1 MKNMSILCR
10 GGEGSHPSLIAKS
23 AICFRLLLIALISFF
38 AVGSVSAQFDNPRT
52 TQSGYYK
59 VVMIGASSVVQTKVA
74 GCAPEDEPNNS
85 YKEYLAY
92 TTKTG
97 GTTTTSSQSWSSS
110 TVDESIVPV
119 GCATVKKAYLYWGGS
134 RGSSTENYWNNTVYI
149 TGPDGVERTVT
160 RTAYGQTP
168 GSSSGDGKPYWAMA
182 DVSSLLEGQT
192 SGTFAVRGVSAY
204 IDDSKCGGAA
214 GWCLVLLY
222 EDESYPYT
230 QFSLFDGADALG
242 TECNTDNK
250 EVTVNFSPITAGV
263 IYGSVGMAA
272 IDGDVGSKTDEVTIT
287 TAGGGT
293 TKVTNV
299 NDLRA
304 VSDFFASNMSYNGQ
318 FINHYPECINTLGF
332 DAHHVDLP
340 AGAIALGDNSAKLKI
355 KSKDSYVAP
364 FMAYVAVR
372 SEVPHL
378 RITKTPS
385 ATSVVPD
392 QPIKYF
398 VELKNEGG
406 KPTAATGTKY
416 TKVFD
421 ELDYNLNFVTGSVKY
436 SIDGGAQ
443 VTVPAGNVNFN
454 TGTRMLTISNL
465 PSIPAGKSMIL
476 SYSVT
481 LKNAGRGDLW
491 RSECNQTVWNRAY
504 ANYYDQDRNGVFE
517 AYSGERGCGHGE
529 YTKIPVIADFDS
541 YSVSDITHN
550 VTENNGSSS
559 TVAYLQEVLKKEL
572 GENYSVDGLDGVT
585 PFSYYTNEAGTTPV
599 TGTLNINEGASKVY
613 YAIRSV
619 KTLAAKEA
627 ENGACS
633 EKIKITLIRKP
644 CNLTSA
650 TIDVTHAT
658 CVGNTDGT
666 ISMLNVA
673 TAQKNVAADTYSF
686 SLVNG
691 SFTDASLVTGADIIS
706 TYNTA
711 NETSHTFT
719 GLAAGTYSVMFTDGL
734 GCKRVQPGTIE
745 DPAPMQVEIP
755 TPATACVGSRIQ
767 FVANASG
774 GMPGTGYRYVWER
787 SANGSVYTE
796 DPTQTGNTYDVTSN
810 QTNVY
815 VKVTAYSTAAE
826 CLNAVCSTSQTAIAT
841 LSLKPDLAEIADKTS
856 CAGDQITITAVD
868 NASATIASR
877 TWEKSTDDGATWTAM
892 AQTTASITDSPIE
905 TTLYRTT
912 WTSTGGCDDFTTA
925 KVIITEKPSVS
936 DKTYTICSGTPF
948 TFAPETGD
956 NVPDGT
962 VYTWSV
968 TQTTGVTGA
977 SACTNVDALSQ
988 TLSNSTAADGT
999 ATYTVT
1005 PSLPGGCDGDPFTVT
1020 VTVKPIPYL
1029 TDKTY
1034 TICSGTAFTLE
1045 PKTGDIV
1052 PTGTKYSWAVENN
1065 ANVTGWSAQVAPMAT
1080 MSQTLTNTSEVQ
1092 QVVNYT
1098 VTPTYS
1104 ITTPALTCTGDP
1116 FAVAVTVNAV
1126 PTVDYAVPT
1135 GDVCPGST
1143 VTLIATPAHGVEPY
1157 SYAWTGATAHTADH
1171 SMADVT
1177 ASTNCTGTVN
1187 VSLKVTDAA
1196 GCESLPVAKVVTTKD
1211 ETAPVIDGTIAA
1223 QAPVATGAACVF
1235 NYPDV
1240 RELVRAISTDACT
1253 ANADL
1258 TVTQSPEQGTP
1269 IADVTVENT
1278 ITVTVKDACNK
1289 SETYDVTVSSIEPL
1303 TFSPADPA
1311 PVCAP
1316 NTVDL
1321 ATTYTAEAGFTY
1333 TYHSDVAG
1341 TIAIASPVVSAS
1353 NTYYIKKTQTATGC
1367 FIVKPVI
1374 VKIKDKPVVT
1384 VTPAAAECATESI
1397 DLTATVSTTAANP
1410 SWTYFTDAAG
1420 TTPASV
1426 TTITWDATAPDQT
1439 ADQTTTI
1446 YAVATSDGC
1455 VSDPTATT
1463 ATLKHKPA
1471 APGVLSIT
1479 ACPKT
1484 TSEMKTWAS
1493 LVTTTEGGATLTWY
1507 DGATVVTP
1515 ADFDLSVALTK
1526 SYDVT
1531 QTVNGCES
1539 EKATVSVVIS
1549 NTPTDP
1555 DVADLVQCVQ
1565 ASGAPV
1571 EWSSLVTTAGTQTWY
1586 ETSASA
1592 TPFTPSD
1599 IDVTAASTATYYVTV
1614 TDGSGCISNKVP
1626 VTATIKANPTLTD
1639 IVATPVKCKG
1649 DNNGAISVTSN
1660 GTSFAW
1666 TKGGAA
1672 DASLTGASISG
1683 LEPATYTVTATL
1695 DGCTTTSNNIVV
1707 TEPDALTLTQTSL
1720 TPAACYGGEGSVTV
1734 EAQGGNGGYQYTWN
1748 DPESKTGATVSLKKG
1763 DYIVTVEDA
1772 KGCTKTL
1779 DVSMTQP
1786 DQVTAEA
1793 GDAISEGP
1801 ICSDETTTV
1810 TLGATAPAT
1819 GLTGAWTTVSAPA
1832 GVTPV
1837 FADAA
1842 SATSSVS
1849 GLKPGEYTLRWTVTR
1864 APGGEGCEAYD
1875 DVVVTIAEDTEK
1887 PTFALSATTAA
1898 ATAAGNC
1905 VFKVPDLSGLVSN
1918 KSDNYSAAA
1927 DITISQNPAAGTTI
1941 TAATTV
1947 EITVTDKCGNVSDAQ
1962 TVTVS
1967 VPAAVVATVTGTE
1980 KAICNGSET
1989 GSISVDVSGGTSPY
2003 TYAWTKNTVAIAQT
2017 TEDLA
2022 NVGAGDYVLT
2032 VTDADGCKKT
2042 ASATVGQA
2050 SVITGGATPTETS
2063 SPIATDGKVTVTS
2076 TTGGYDGAG
2085 VTYQFALKQGGAVA
2099 AAYQSGTEFTGLA
2112 AGTYEVWAKN
2122 YKDGLTFDCEYKID
2136 EVTIIAPSNIE
2147 STITQV
2153 PVKCYGEGTGSVVV
2167 TVTDGGTEPYRLQLE
2182 KTDGTVVVAYDA
2194 AVAKNTAFTF
2204 ANRLAGSYVVK
2215 VKDASD
2221 YEATLGSITVT
2232 QPAAALSAEIT
2243 NIVNVKCHGASTGS
2257 LKVTVTGGTE
2267 GAGYQYSWTGS
2278 TSTTDVADN
2287 LPASD
2292 DFYVVTVT
2300 DANNCSTTAQAKIT
2314 EPTAIQI
2321 TNLVPTEISCNG
2333 GNDGTITPTV
2343 SGGVAPYAYSWK
2355 DASAAEVSTSEV
2367 ASGLAAG
2374 DYTLTVTDAN
2384 NCPMTSTAVT
2394 VPQAS
2399 VITGTPTGTN
2409 LTTPISVD
2417 GKVTVTSTAGG
2428 YTGAG
2433 YVYEL
2438 RQGATVVAAYQSGT
2452 EFTGLAAGT
2461 YQVWVKNTKDAMTF
2475 NCEYNLGDVILS
2487 APSAIQGNIAQTAV
2501 KCFGDN
2507 TGKITASVTNGGTAP
2522 YRLQLMKSDNT
2533 VVEDYGTAIA
2543 AGVDYVFENL
2553 SAGAYKINVKDA
2565 SDYEATLG
2573 SMTVTQPTA
2582 ALSAEIKAAD
2592 IVNVKCHGGNTG
2604 SLTVTA
2610 TGGTTDYTYS
2620 WTGSTSVAAQA
2631 PDLTAGDYT
2640 VTVTDANNCT
2650 ATANATVTEPEAISI
2665 SSLVPTEISCNG
2677 GNDGTITPTVSGGV
2691 APYAYSWKD
2700 ASAAE
2705 VSTSEVA
2712 SGLAAGDYTLTVT
2725 DANNCPM
2732 TSTAVT
2738 VPQASVITGTPTG
2751 TNLTTPISVDG
2762 KVTVTSTAGG
2772 YTGAG
2777 YVYELRQGATVVAA
2791 YQSGTEFTGLAAGTY
2806 QVWVKNTK
2814 DAMTFNCEYNLGD
2827 VILSAPSAIQGNIA
2841 QTAVKCFGDNT
2852 GKITASVT
2860 NGGTAPY
2867 RLQLMKSDNTVVEDY
2882 GTAIAAGVDYVF
2894 ENLSAGAY
2902 KINVKDAS
2910 DYEATL
2916 GSMTV
2921 TQPTAA
2927 LSAEIKAADIVNV
2940 KCHGGN
2946 TGSLTVTATGGTT
2959 DYTYSWTGST
2969 SVAAQAPDLT
2979 AGDYTV
2985 TVTDANNCTATANA
2999 TVTEPAALTIGD
3011 KTYTICSGEPFTME
3025 TGGTDVV
3032 LANTKYTWTVAAN
3045 DDVTGK
3051 SPEGT
3056 ATETMSQTLTNT
3068 SADVQTV
3075 VYTVSPEA
3083 DGCHGADF
3091 TVTVTVNPKAKI
3103 ADQIYTICT
3112 GEAVP
3117 FATVAADV
3125 VPANTKYSWTI
3136 ATDNANVTG
3145 KSAGTAQDAFAQTLT
3160 NATATAQT
3168 VVYTVTPKSGDCVG
3182 DNFTVTVTVNPK
3194 ATIAAQT
3201 YTICTGDAVPFA
3213 TATNDVVP
3221 AGTKYTWTIAT
3232 DNANVSGQS
3241 AETTTPQDAFAQT
3254 LTNATATAQTLTYTV
3269 TPMSGTCQGDDFTVE
3284 VTVNPKATIG
3294 NKTYTICTGE
3304 AFPFATETG
3313 DVVPTGTTYTWTVS
3327 DNANVNGQSAQSA
3340 QSTVSQTLTNATATA
3355 QDVVYTVTP
3364 KSGDCTGAAF
3374 TVTVTVNPKPA
3385 IANKEYTICTGNPFT
3400 LATVAADVV
3409 PANTKYTWTVAENN
3423 NVTGQSEQTTAADAM
3438 SQTLVNGTDVPQD
3451 VVYTV
3456 TPAGDCTGAPFTVT
3470 VTVNPM
3476 PAISNK
3482 TYTICSGD
3490 QFTYATEAGDVV
3502 PTGIKYTWTVAE
3514 DANIEGE
3521 SAENTATETM
3531 SQTLT
3536 NKTNAPIDVVYTVT
3550 PAGTCPGA
3558 AFTVT
3563 VTVNP
3568 KAKIGNK
3575 TYTICTGNEF
3585 PFATNGTT
3593 GTGGEDLVP
3602 DGTTYSWTVDPNSNV
3617 TGQSAQNNKT
3627 TVTQT
3632 LNNGTATAQ
3641 TVVYNVTPKSG
3652 DCIGDEFKVT
3662 VTVSPKAKVANKT
3675 YTICSGE
3682 TFPFATVAADVVPA
3696 GTTYSWA
3703 KPVNDNV
3710 DGQSTQDNK
3719 TTVAQTLT
3727 NLSNTAQTVVYT
3739 VTPKSGDCTGDDF
3752 TVTVKVNPK
3761 AKIAD
3766 QTYTICTGEAFPF
3779 ATNGTTG
3786 TGGADLVPAGTTYSW
3801 TVDPNSNVTGQ
3812 SAQNNKATVSQTM
3825 NNGTATA
3832 QTVVYTVTP
3841 KSGDCVGDDF
3851 TVTVTVNPKATI
3863 AAQTYTICTGDAVPF
3878 ATATNDV
3885 VPAGTKYTWTIATD
3899 NANVS
3904 GQSAETTTPQD
3915 AFAQTL
3921 TNATATAQTLTYT
3934 VTPMSGTCQG
3944 DDFTVKVTVNPK
3956 PVITVNPAADVC
3968 NNLTVDLA
3976 ATFSSNVSGSTFAY
3990 YTDAAGTSPAS
4001 VTTAKWNASA
4011 PNQAVDQTTTLYAI
4025 ATANGCPS
4033 EIASSS
4039 VTIKHKPVA
4048 PTVENIRECA
4058 AVTPEAREWAS
4069 LVSNVEANAELKWYN
4084 GSAAVTPADF
4094 DMSVAMN
4101 KAYSVT
4107 QTVNGCESDKSMV
4120 EVHIKPLPE
4129 APMVTNNVVCEGV
4142 GSKAWRDLV
4151 TSRVDGGVK
4160 TWFSDI
4166 NGTAQIAEPITIS
4179 FSKPGERTAYVAIEK
4194 DGCLSE
4200 VVEVSSSVHATPS
4213 FAEVIDESDES
4224 TTLRVNG
4231 VAPFTYLLDKNIR
4244 EEFDGEVNL
4253 GILSIGNHPL
4263 TVSDEIGCKRDT
4275 VLRIEPIPLVPDKFF
4290 TPNGDGVND
4299 KWTIKGLERYP
4310 ETKIFLHDRYGKELA
4325 EFKAKDFDGWDGK
4338 YNGEDMP
4345 STDYWYIIELRETGK
4360 RMVGH
4365 FLLRR

>member
-1 MKNMSILCR
+1 
-10 GGEGSHPSLIAKS
+10 
-23 AICFRLLLIALISFF
+23 
-38 AVGSVSAQFDNPRT
+38 
-52 TQSGYYK
+52 
-59 VVMIGASSVVQTKVA
+59 
-74 GCAPEDEPNNS
+74 
-85 YKEYLAY
+85 
-92 TTKTG
+92 
-97 GTTTTSSQSWSSS
+97 
-110 TVDESIVPV
+110 
-119 GCATVKKAYLYWGGS
+119 
-134 RGSSTENYWNNTVYI
+134 
-149 TGPDGVERTVT
+149 
-160 RTAYGQTP
+160 
-168 GSSSGDGKPYWAMA
+168 MA
-182 DVSSLLEGQT
+182 DVTSVLAGQGI
-192 SGTFAVRGVSAY
+192 GTIGVRGVKAD
-204 IDDSKCGGAA
+204 INDSKGGAIA
-214 GWCLVLLY
+214 GWCLVLLFR
-222 EDESYPYT
+222 DDMSNSYPET
-230 QFSLFDGADALG
+230 QFTLFDGAAFFKEGSSVNKAL
-242 TECNTDNK
+242 TFNA
-250 EVTVNFSPITAGV
+250 VTSGI
-263 IYGSVGMAA
+263 ISGSVGMAA
-272 IDGDVGSKTDEVTIT
+272 MDGDVGDKTDQVTF
-287 TAGGGT
+287 TANGGAT
-293 TKVTNV
+293 AQNL
-299 NDLRA
+299 NDLRGTT
-304 VSDFFASNMSYNGQ
+304 DFFSSSMSYNGESMMHSENAA
-318 FINHYPECINTLGF
+318 FGCGNTLGF
-332 DAHHVDLP
+332 DAHHIDLP
-340 AGAIALGDNSAKLKI
+340 KGSVTNSSNSATLKV
-355 KSKDSYVAP
+355 STNDTYMMP
-364 FMAYVAVR
+364 FMAYVAI
-372 SEVPHL
+372 SSDVPSL
-378 RITKTPS
+378 VVSKVAS
-385 ATSVVPD
+385 SSSVAPG
-392 QPIKYF
+392 QNLKYF
-398 VELKNEGG
+398 IALKNEGG
-406 KPTAATGTKY
+406 KQTQNNTAY
-416 TKVFD
+416 VED
-421 ELDYNLNFVTGSVKY
+421 VLDYNVTYVPNSVRITLSSNAAITDQAWANATY
-436 SIDGGAQ
+436 NA
-443 VTVPAGNVNFN
+443 
-454 TGTRMLTISNL
+454 GTRTLRVNNL
-465 PSIPAGKSMIL
+465 PSIPSEATLTITYQVQVAG
-476 SYSVT
+476 
-481 LKNAGRGDLW
+481 ADRGDLW
-491 RSECNQTVWNRAY
+491 RSTCMRDIWNTAE
-504 ANYYDQDRNGVFE
+504 ATYYDQDKPAIAKKASLGKVR
-517 AYSGERGCGHGE
+517 YDPCGIDPI
-529 YTKIPVIADFDS
+529 YNKVTVQADFETEYDMS
-541 YSVSDITHN
+541 AITHN
-550 VTENNGSSS
+550 VTEANNSVGLA
-559 TVAYLQEVLKKEL
+559 AYLKSVLSAEIK
-572 GENYSVDGLDGVT
+572 NDTRSVANSEGLPV
-585 PFSYYTNEAGTTPV
+585 FSYYESDGTT
-599 TGTLNINEGASKVY
+599 
-613 YAIRSV
+613 SV
-619 KTLAAKEA
+619 
-627 ENGACS
+627 S
-633 EKIKITLIRKP
+633 
-644 CNLTSA
+644 
-650 TIDVTHAT
+650 
-658 CVGNTDGT
+658 GN
-666 ISMLNVA
+666 LNVA
-673 TAQKNVAADTYSF
+673 TGQTKTYYAKRTLTTHPYKPACTEDVIEINLVRKECKLTAATFTATDVTCPGLTNGQIALTEIATAQDMAEGAKFDLISGIKNDPLA
-686 SLVNG
+686 
-691 SFTDASLVTGADIIS
+691 VTAADIIS
-706 TYNTA
+706 THKTTT
-711 NETSHTFT
+711 ETGYTF
-719 GLAAGTYSVMFTDGL
+719 GDLAAGDYSIMFTDGL
-734 GCKRVQPGTIE
+734 GCKIIRNGTVKEPDPIVVE
-745 DPAPMQVEIP
+745 LNDPA
-755 TPATACVGSRIQ
+755 ACVGNRLE
-767 FVANASG
+767 FVATTTG
-774 GMPGTGYRYVWER
+774 GMTGTDYYYKWYR
-787 SANGSVYTE
+787 SADGTNYTE
-796 DPTQTGNTYDVTSN
+796 DTTQGDDNTYSVNSTG
-810 QTNVY
+810 TRVY
-815 VKVTAYSTAAE
+815 VKAEAYSTLAE
-826 CLNAVCSTSQTAIAT
+826 CSFSVCKGEGTKMVT
-841 LSLKPDLAEIADKTS
+841 LSKAPKLTMDDKPTCEGASVTLEATDSE
-856 CAGDQITITAVD
+856 
-868 NASATIASR
+868 SATIASYS
-877 TWEKSTDDGATWTAM
+877 WESSTDDGATWTAM
-892 AQTTASITDSPIE
+892 SE
-905 TTLYRTT
+905 TTKSISVSPSVTTMYRTT
-912 WTSTGGCDDFTTA
+912 WTTAGGCFDVATA
-925 KVIITEKPSVS
+925 TVTVSPKPSVAN
-936 DKTYTICSGTPF
+936 KTYTICSGTPF

-1052 PTGTKYSWAVENN
+1052 PTGTKYSWTVENN
-1065 ANVTGWSAQVAPMAT
+1065 ANVTGWSPQVAPMAT

-1565 ASGAPV
+1565 ASGTPV
-1571 EWSSLVTTAGTQTWY
+1571 AWSTLVNTAGTQTWY

-2050 SVITGGATPTETS
+2050 SVITGSATPTETS

-2099 AAYQSGTEFTGLA
+2099 AAYQSVTEFTGLA

-2267 GAGYQYSWTGS
+2267 GTGYQYSWTGS

-2394 VPQAS
+2394 VPEAS

-2438 RQGATVVAAYQSGT
+2438 RQSATVVAAYQSGT

-2610 TGGTTDYTYS
+2610 
-2620 WTGSTSVAAQA
+2620 
-2631 PDLTAGDYT
+2631 
-2640 VTVTDANNCT
+2640 
-2650 ATANATVTEPEAISI
+2650 
-2665 SSLVPTEISCNG
+2665 
-2677 GNDGTITPTVSGGV
+2677 
-2691 APYAYSWKD
+2691 K
-2700 ASAAE
+2700 
-2705 VSTSEVA
+2705 
-2712 SGLAAGDYTLTVT
+2712 
-2725 DANNCPM
+2725 
-2732 TSTAVT
+2732 
-2738 VPQASVITGTPTG
+2738 
-2751 TNLTTPISVDG
+2751 
-2762 KVTVTSTAGG
+2762 
-2772 YTGAG
+2772 
-2777 YVYELRQGATVVAA
+2777 
-2791 YQSGTEFTGLAAGTY
+2791 
-2806 QVWVKNTK
+2806 
-2814 DAMTFNCEYNLGD
+2814 
-2827 VILSAPSAIQGNIA
+2827 
-2841 QTAVKCFGDNT
+2841 
-2852 GKITASVT
+2852 
-2860 NGGTAPY
+2860 
-2867 RLQLMKSDNTVVEDY
+2867 
-2882 GTAIAAGVDYVF
+2882 
-2894 ENLSAGAY
+2894 
-2902 KINVKDAS
+2902 
-2910 DYEATL
+2910 
-2916 GSMTV
+2916 
-2921 TQPTAA
+2921 
-2927 LSAEIKAADIVNV
+2927 
-2940 KCHGGN
+2940 
-2946 TGSLTVTATGGTT
+2946 GGTT

-3011 KTYTICSGEPFTME
+3011 KTYTICSGESFTME

-3032 LANTKYTWTVAAN
+3032 LANTKYTWTVATN
-3045 DDVTGK
+3045 DNVTGK

-3091 TVTVTVNPKAKI
+3091 TVTVTVNPKATI
-3103 ADQIYTICT
+3103 ADQTYTICT

-3125 VPANTKYSWTI
+3125 VPANTKYSWTVT
-3136 ATDNANVTG
+3136 TDNANVGG
-3145 KSAGTAQDAFAQTLT
+3145 KSVGTDQDAFAQTLT

-3182 DNFTVTVTVNPK
+3182 DNFTVTVTVNLK

-3213 TATNDVVP
+3213 TATGDVVP
-3221 AGTKYTWTIAT
+3221 TGTKYTWVIAT
-3232 DNANVSGQS
+3232 DNDKVGGKS
-3241 AETTTPQDAFAQT
+3241 AETTTAQDAFAQT

-3284 VTVNPKATIG
+3284 VTVNPKAAIA

-3313 DVVPTGTTYTWTVS
+3313 DVVPAGTTYTWTVS
-3327 DNANVNGQSAQSA
+3327 DNANVNGQSAQSD
-3340 QSTVSQTLTNATATA
+3340 QSTVSQTLTNGTATA
-3355 QDVVYTVTP
+3355 QIVTYTVTP
-3364 KSGDCTGAAF
+3364 KSGDCVGDNF
-3374 TVTVTVNPKPA
+3374 TVEVTVNPKPA

-3400 LATVAADVV
+3400 LATVATDVV
-3409 PANTKYTWTVAENN
+3409 PANTKYTWTVAANA
-3423 NVTGQSEQTTAADAM
+3423 NVTGQSDQTTAADAM
-3438 SQTLVNGTDVPQD
+3438 SQTLINGTDVPQE

-3490 QFTYATEAGDVV
+3490 QFIYATEAGDVV
-3502 PTGIKYTWTVAE
+3502 PTGIKYTWTVVD

-3521 SAENTATETM
+3521 SAQNTATETM

-3568 KAKIGNK
+3568 KAKINNK
-3575 TYTICTGNEF
+3575 SYTIRTGEAF
-3585 PFATNGTT
+3585 T
-3593 GTGGEDLVP
+3593 LVTENP
-3602 DGTTYSWTVDPNSNV
+3602 DVVPANTEYTWTVAPNANV
-3617 TGQSAQNNKT
+3617 SGQSAQT
-3627 TVTQT
+3627 
-3632 LNNGTATAQ
+3632 TATGAM
-3641 TVVYNVTPKSG
+3641 S
-3652 DCIGDEFKVT
+3652 
-3662 VTVSPKAKVANKT
+3662 
-3675 YTICSGE
+3675 
-3682 TFPFATVAADVVPA
+3682 
-3696 GTTYSWA
+3696 
-3703 KPVNDNV
+3703 
-3710 DGQSTQDNK
+3710 
-3719 TTVAQTLT
+3719 QTLT
-3727 NLSNTAQTVVYT
+3727 NGTATAQTVVYT
-3739 VTPKSGDCTGDDF
+3739 VTPKSGDCVGDNF
-3752 TVTVKVNPK
+3752 TVTVTVKPKPAIANKTYTICSDDQFTYAPVASDVVPAGTTYTWTVGDNTDVDGDLPQTSASTTMSQTLTNNSATAQTVTYTVTPEADGSVGDNFTVTVTVNPK
-3761 AKIAD
+3761 AKIANKS
-3766 QTYTICTGEAFPF
+3766 YTRCTGEPF
-3779 ATNGTTG
+3779 TLDVTG
-3786 TGGADLVPAGTTYSW
+3786 DRVPAGTTYTW
-3801 TVDPNSNVTGQ
+3801 IVAANANVSGQ
-3812 SAQNNKATVSQTM
+3812 SAQESATSTMTQTLTNKTNV
-3825 NNGTATA
+3825 A
-3832 QTVVYTVTP
+3832 QNVVYTVTP

-3851 TVTVTVNPKATI
+3851 TVTVTVNPKAKI
-3863 AAQTYTICTGDAVPF
+3863 ANKTYTICSE
-3878 ATATNDV
+3878 TAFTYAPVASDV
-3885 VPAGTKYTWTIATD
+3885 VPAGTTYSWTKPV
-3899 NANVS
+3899 NANVT
-3904 GQSAETTTPQD
+3904 GQTEVID
-3915 AFAQTL
+3915 ATSMSQTL
-3921 TNATATAQTLTYT
+3921 TNSTNTAQKVVYT
-3934 VTPMSGTCQG
+3934 VTPKSGSCEG
-3944 DDFTVKVTVNPK
+3944 DNFTVTVTVNPK

-4244 EEFDGEVNL
+4244 EQFDGEVNL

-4263 TVSDEIGCKRDT
+4263 TVSDEIGCKNDT

>member
-1 MKNMSILCR
+1 MMLLFCTAVSVGNSVAQTYQKGYAGDPFHYTR
-10 GGEGSHPSLIAKS
+10 ASLTE
-23 AICFRLLLIALISFF
+23 R
-38 AVGSVSAQFDNPRT
+38 V
-52 TQSGYYK
+52 K
-59 VVMIGASSVVQTKVA
+59 VVMIGASSIQPNTGV
-74 GCAPEDEPNNS
+74 GCAGADEPNND
-85 YKEYLAY
+85 YKNKVSY

-97 GTTTTSSQSWSSS
+97 GFTTNSAQSYSSADVTQSYFADYPGSCPR
-110 TVDESIVPV
+110 I
-119 GCATVKKAYLYWGGS
+119 KHAYLYWGGS
-134 RGSSTENYWNNTVYI
+134 AYADNVDANYWNERVYI
-149 TGPDGVERTVT
+149 TRPNGTESGAISAQYYGSTEGFESERT
-160 RTAYGQTP
+160 G
-168 GSSSGDGKPYWAMA
+168 GSAASDDCMSYWAMA
-182 DVSSLLEGQT
+182 DVTSVLAGQGI
-192 SGTFAVRGVSAY
+192 GTIGVRGVKAD
-204 IDDSKCGGAA
+204 INDSKGGAIA

-222 EDESYPYT
+222 EDGTSDSYPET
-230 QFSLFDGADALG
+230 QFTLFDGAAFFKEG
-242 TECNTDNK
+242 SSVNK
-250 EVTVNFSPITAGV
+250 TLTFNAVTSGI
-263 IYGSVGMAA
+263 ISGSVGMAA
-272 IDGDVGSKTDEVTIT
+272 MDGDVGSKTDQVTF
-287 TAGGGT
+287 TANGGAT
-293 TKVTNV
+293 AQNL
-299 NDLRA
+299 NDLRGTT
-304 VSDFFASNMSYNGQ
+304 DFFSSSMSYNGESMLHSENAA
-318 FINHYPECINTLGF
+318 FGCGNTLGF
-332 DAHHVDLP
+332 DAHHIDLP
-340 AGAIALGDNSAKLKI
+340 KNSVTNSSNSATLKV
-355 KSKDSYVAP
+355 STNDTYMMP
-364 FMAYVAVR
+364 FMAYVAI
-372 SEVPHL
+372 SSDVPSL
-378 RITKTPS
+378 VVSKVPS
-385 ATSVVPD
+385 SSSVAPG
-392 QPIKYF
+392 QNLKYF
-398 VELKNEGG
+398 IALKNEGG
-406 KPTAATGTKY
+406 KQTQNNTAY
-416 TKVFD
+416 VED
-421 ELDYNLNFVTGSVKY
+421 VLDYNVTYVPNSVRITLSSNAAITDQAWANATY
-436 SIDGGAQ
+436 NA
-443 VTVPAGNVNFN
+443 
-454 TGTRMLTISNL
+454 GTRTLRVSNL
-465 PSIPAGKSMIL
+465 PSIPSDATLTITYQVQVAGADRGDIWRSSCMREIWNMAEATYFDQDKPGIAKKAKSGT
-476 SYSVT
+476 VT
-481 LKNAGRGDLW
+481 LCSNET
-491 RSECNQTVWNRAY
+491 SYNI
-504 ANYYDQDRNGVFE
+504 
-517 AYSGERGCGHGE
+517 
-529 YTKIPVIADFDS
+529 IPVQADFETDYDMS
-541 YSVSDITHN
+541 AITHN
-550 VTENNGSSS
+550 VTEANNSVGL
-559 TVAYLQEVLKKEL
+559 VAYLKSVLSAEIK
-572 GENYSVDGLDGVT
+572 NDTRSVANSEGLPV
-585 PFSYYTNEAGTTPV
+585 FSYYESNGTTPV
-599 TGTLNINEGASKVY
+599 SGNLNIATGQTKTY
-613 YAIRSV
+613 YAKR
-619 KTLAAKEA
+619 TLTTHPYKPACTEDVIEINLVRKECKLTAA
-627 ENGACS
+627 
-633 EKIKITLIRKP
+633 TF
-644 CNLTSA
+644 TA
-650 TIDVTHAT
+650 TDVTCPGLTNGQIALT
-658 CVGNTDGT
+658 E
-666 ISMLNVA
+666 IA
-673 TAQKNVAADTYSF
+673 TAQDMAEGAKFDLISGLKNDPLA
-686 SLVNG
+686 
-691 SFTDASLVTGADIIS
+691 VTAADIIS
-706 TYNTA
+706 THKTTT
-711 NETSHTFT
+711 ETGYTF
-719 GLAAGTYSVMFTDGL
+719 GDLAAGDYSIMFTDGL
-734 GCKRVQPGTIE
+734 GCKIIRNGTVKEPDPIE
-745 DPAPMQVEIP
+745 VTLNDPA
-755 TPATACVGSRIQ
+755 ACVGNRLE
-767 FVANASG
+767 FVATTTG
-774 GMPGTGYRYVWER
+774 GMTGTDYYYKWYR
-787 SANGSVYTE
+787 SADGTNYTE
-796 DPTQTGNTYDVTSN
+796 DTTQGDDNTYSVNSTG
-810 QTNVY
+810 TRVY
-815 VKVTAYSTAAE
+815 VKAEAYSTLAE
-826 CLNAVCSTSQTAIAT
+826 CSFSVCKGEGTKMVT
-841 LSLKPDLAEIADKTS
+841 LSKAPKLTMDDKPTCEGSSVTLEATDSE
-856 CAGDQITITAVD
+856 
-868 NASATIASR
+868 SATIASYS
-877 TWEKSTDDGATWTAM
+877 WEKSTDDGATWTAM
-892 AQTTASITDSPIE
+892 SE
-905 TTLYRTT
+905 TTKSISVSPSVTTMYRTT
-912 WTSTGGCDDFTTA
+912 WTTAGGCFDVATA
-925 KVIITEKPSVS
+925 TVTVSPKPSVA

-948 TFAPETGD
+948 TFAPEAGD

-1052 PTGTKYSWAVENN
+1052 PTGTKYSWTVENN
-1065 ANVTGWSAQVAPMAT
+1065 ANVTGWSAHGTPMAT
-1080 MSQTLTNTSEVQ
+1080 MSQILTNASEVQ

-1143 VTLIATPAHGVEPY
+1143 VTLIATAAHGVEPY
-1157 SYAWTGATAHTADH
+1157 TYTWTGATAHTGDR
-1171 SMADVT
+1171 SQADVT

-1211 ETAPVIDGTIAA
+1211 ETAPVISGTIAA
-1223 QAPVATGAACVF
+1223 QAPVATGTACVF

-1289 SETYDVTVSSIEPL
+1289 SETYDVTVSSIAPL
-1303 TFSPADPA
+1303 TFSPTDPA
-1311 PVCAP
+1311 AVCAP

-1321 ATTYTAEAGFTY
+1321 ATAYTAETGFTY
-1333 TYHSDVAG
+1333 TYHSDAAG
-1341 TIAIASPVVSAS
+1341 TVAIASPVVSAS

-1367 FIVKPVI
+1367 FIVKPVT
-1374 VKIKDKPVVT
+1374 VTIKEKPTVT
-1384 VTPAAAECATESI
+1384 VTPAAAVCATEPV

-1426 TTITWDATAPDQT
+1426 TTITWDATAPNQT

-1446 YAVATSDGC
+1446 YAVATSNGC

-1471 APGVLSIT
+1471 APGVEGIN
-1479 ACPKT
+1479 ACPAT
-1484 TSEMKTWAS
+1484 TSTVRTWAS

-1515 ADFDLSVALTK
+1515 ADFDLSVAQSKTY
-1526 SYDVT
+1526 SVT

-1565 ASGAPV
+1565 ASGTPV
-1571 EWSSLVTTAGTQTWY
+1571 AWSTLVNTAGTQTWY

-1599 IDVTAASTATYYVTV
+1599 IDVTAASTVTYYVTV

-1626 VTATIKANPTLTD
+1626 VTATIKANPTLTN

-1649 DNNGAISVTSN
+1649 NNNGAISVTSN

-1734 EAQGGNGGYQYTWN
+1734 EAQGGNGTYQYTWN

-1793 GDAISEGP
+1793 GDAISAGP

-1810 TLGATAPAT
+1810 TLGATAPAA

-1875 DVVVTIAEDTEK
+1875 DVVVTITEDTEK

-1927 DITISQNPAAGTTI
+1927 DITISQNQVAGTTI

-1962 TVTVS
+1962 TVTVN

-1980 KAICNGSET
+1980 TALCYGSET

-2003 TYAWTKNTVAIAQT
+2003 TYAWTKDGAGIAAA
-2017 TEDLA
+2017 TEDLTG
-2022 NVGAGDYVLT
+2022 VGAGDYVLT
-2032 VTDADGCKKT
+2032 VTDADGCTTT
-2042 ASATVGQA
+2042 APATVDQA
-2050 SVITGGATPTETS
+2050 TQITGSATPTETS

-2076 TTGGYDGAG
+2076 TAGGYTGAG
-2085 VTYQFALKQGGAVA
+2085 VTYQFALKQGGAIV

-2122 YKDGLTFDCEYKID
+2122 YKDALTTFDCEYKID

-2167 TVTDGGTEPYRLQLE
+2167 TVTDGGTAPYRLQLE
-2182 KTDGTVVVAYDA
+2182 KTDGTVVVAYDVA
-2194 AVAKNTAFTF
+2194 TAVAKNVAKTF
-2204 ANRLAGSYVVK
+2204 ANLPAGPYVVK
-2215 VKDASD
+2215 VMDTSD
-2221 YEATLGSITVT
+2221 YEATLGSITVA
-2232 QPAAALSAEIT
+2232 QPTEALSAEIKAT
-2243 NIVNVKCHGASTGS
+2243 DIVNVKCHGGNTGS
-2257 LKVTVTGGTE
+2257 LTVTAKGGTTD
-2267 GAGYQYSWTGS
+2267 YTYSWTGS
-2278 TSTTDVADN
+2278 TSVAAQAPD
-2287 LPASD
+2287 LTAGD
-2292 DFYVVTVT
+2292 YTVTVT
-2300 DANNCSTTAQAKIT
+2300 DANNCSTTANATVT
-2314 EPTAIQI
+2314 EPEAISI
-2321 TNLVPTEISCNG
+2321 SSLVPTEISCNG

-2384 NCPMTSTAVT
+2384 NCPMTSSAVT
-2394 VPQAS
+2394 VPEAS

-2582 ALSAEIKAAD
+2582 ALSAEIKATD

-2604 SLTVTA
+2604 SLTVT
-2610 TGGTTDYTYS
+2610 
-2620 WTGSTSVAAQA
+2620 V
-2631 PDLTAGDYT
+2631 
-2640 VTVTDANNCT
+2640 
-2650 ATANATVTEPEAISI
+2650 
-2665 SSLVPTEISCNG
+2665 
-2677 GNDGTITPTVSGGV
+2677 
-2691 APYAYSWKD
+2691 
-2700 ASAAE
+2700 
-2705 VSTSEVA
+2705 
-2712 SGLAAGDYTLTVT
+2712 
-2725 DANNCPM
+2725 
-2732 TSTAVT
+2732 
-2738 VPQASVITGTPTG
+2738 
-2751 TNLTTPISVDG
+2751 
-2762 KVTVTSTAGG
+2762 
-2772 YTGAG
+2772 
-2777 YVYELRQGATVVAA
+2777 
-2791 YQSGTEFTGLAAGTY
+2791 
-2806 QVWVKNTK
+2806 
-2814 DAMTFNCEYNLGD
+2814 
-2827 VILSAPSAIQGNIA
+2827 
-2841 QTAVKCFGDNT
+2841 
-2852 GKITASVT
+2852 
-2860 NGGTAPY
+2860 
-2867 RLQLMKSDNTVVEDY
+2867 
-2882 GTAIAAGVDYVF
+2882 
-2894 ENLSAGAY
+2894 
-2902 KINVKDAS
+2902 
-2910 DYEATL
+2910 
-2916 GSMTV
+2916 
-2921 TQPTAA
+2921 
-2927 LSAEIKAADIVNV
+2927 
-2940 KCHGGN
+2940 
-2946 TGSLTVTATGGTT
+2946 TGGTT

-2999 TVTEPAALTIGD
+2999 TVTEPAALTIGN
-3011 KTYTICSGEPFTME
+3011 KAYTICSGEPFTME

-3045 DDVTGK
+3045 DNVTGK

-3091 TVTVTVNPKAKI
+3091 TVTVTVNPKPAI
-3103 ADQIYTICT
+3103 ADKPYTICT

-3117 FATVAADV
+3117 FATVAADI

-3136 ATDNANVTG
+3136 ATDNANVSGQST
-3145 KSAGTAQDAFAQTLT
+3145 GTAQDAFAQTLT

-3213 TATNDVVP
+3213 TKTGDVVP
-3221 AGTKYTWTIAT
+3221 TGTKYTWVIAT
-3232 DNANVSGQS
+3232 DNDKVGGKS
-3241 AETTTPQDAFAQT
+3241 AETTAQDAFAQT

-3304 AFPFATETG
+3304 PFTLDVAG
-3313 DVVPTGTTYTWTVS
+3313 DVVPANTEYTWTVAANDKVTGKS
-3327 DNANVNGQSAQSA
+3327 DQTAGVASM
-3340 QSTVSQTLTNATATA
+3340 SQTLTNATATA
-3355 QDVVYTVTP
+3355 QTVVYTVTP
-3364 KSGDCTGAAF
+3364 KSGDCVGDDF
-3374 TVTVTVNPKPA
+3374 TVEVTVNPKPA
-3385 IANKEYTICTGNPFT
+3385 IANKDYTICTGNPFT

-3409 PANTKYTWTVAENN
+3409 PTNTKYTWTVAANA
-3423 NVTGQSEQTTAADAM
+3423 NVTGWSEQTTAADAM
-3438 SQTLVNGTDVPQD
+3438 SQTLVNGTDVPQE

-3476 PAISNK
+3476 PAIGNK

-3502 PTGIKYTWTVAE
+3502 PTGIKYTWTVVD

-3521 SAENTATETM
+3521 SAQNTATETM

-3568 KAKIGNK
+3568 KAKINNK
-3575 TYTICTGNEF
+3575 SYTIRTGEAF
-3585 PFATNGTT
+3585 T
-3593 GTGGEDLVP
+3593 LVTENP
-3602 DGTTYSWTVDPNSNV
+3602 DVVPANTEYTWTVAPNANV
-3617 TGQSAQNNKT
+3617 SGQSAQ
-3627 TVTQT
+3627 
-3632 LNNGTATAQ
+3632 GT
-3641 TVVYNVTPKSG
+3641 G
-3652 DCIGDEFKVT
+3652 
-3662 VTVSPKAKVANKT
+3662 VA
-3675 YTICSGE
+3675 SM
-3682 TFPFATVAADVVPA
+3682 
-3696 GTTYSWA
+3696 S
-3703 KPVNDNV
+3703 
-3710 DGQSTQDNK
+3710 
-3719 TTVAQTLT
+3719 QTLT
-3727 NLSNTAQTVVYT
+3727 NATATAQTVVYT
-3739 VTPKSGDCTGDDF
+3739 VTPKSGDCVGDNF
-3752 TVTVKVNPK
+3752 TVTVTVKPKPAIANKTYTICSDDKFTYAPVASDVVPAGTTYTWTVGDNTDVDGDLPQTSASTTMSQTLINNSATAQTVTYTVTPVADGSVGDNFTVTVTVNPK
-3761 AKIAD
+3761 AKIANKA
-3766 QTYTICTGEAFPF
+3766 YTRCTGESF
-3779 ATNGTTG
+3779 TLDVTG
-3786 TGGADLVPAGTTYSW
+3786 DRVPTGTTYIW
-3801 TVDPNSNVTGQ
+3801 TVAANANVSGQ
-3812 SAQNNKATVSQTM
+3812 SAQATGVASMTQTLT
-3825 NNGTATA
+3825 NATATA
-3832 QTVVYTVTP
+3832 QNVVYTVTP

-3851 TVTVTVNPKATI
+3851 TVTVTVNPKAKI
-3863 AAQTYTICTGDAVPF
+3863 ANKTYTICSE
-3878 ATATNDV
+3878 TAFTYAPVASDV
-3885 VPAGTKYTWTIATD
+3885 VPAGTTYSWTKPV
-3899 NANVS
+3899 NANVE
-3904 GQSAETTTPQD
+3904 GQTEVID
-3915 AFAQTL
+3915 ATSMSQTL
-3921 TNATATAQTLTYT
+3921 TNSTNTAQKVVYT
-3934 VTPMSGTCQG
+3934 VTPKSGSCEG
-3944 DDFTVKVTVNPK
+3944 DNFTVTVTVNPK

-4084 GSAAVTPADF
+4084 GSAVVTPADF

-4200 VVEVSSSVHATPS
+4200 IVEVSSSVHETPS

-4244 EEFDGEVNL
+4244 EQFDGEVNL

>member
-1 MKNMSILCR
+1 MLLFCTAVSVGNSVAQTYQR
-10 GGEGSHPSLIAKS
+10 GSAGNPFQYTRASLTE
-23 AICFRLLLIALISFF
+23 R
-38 AVGSVSAQFDNPRT
+38 V
-52 TQSGYYK
+52 K
-59 VVMIGASSVVQTKVA
+59 VVMIGASSIQPNTGV
-74 GCAPEDEPNNS
+74 GCAGVDEANNA
-85 YKEYLAY
+85 YKGKVSY

-97 GTTTTSSQSWSSS
+97 GFTTNSAQGYSSADVTQSYFADYPFSCP
-110 TVDESIVPV
+110 SI
-119 GCATVKKAYLYWGGS
+119 AHAYLYWGGS
-134 RGSSTENYWNNTVYI
+134 AYADNVNANYWNESVYI
-149 TGPDGVERTVT
+149 TRPDGSESG
-160 RTAYGQTP
+160 AISAQYYGSTEGFHSKLSG
-168 GSSSGDGKPYWAMA
+168 GSPSSDDCMSYWAMA
-182 DVSSLLEGQT
+182 DVTSVLAGQGI
-192 SGTFAVRGVSAY
+192 GTIGVRGVKAD
-204 IDDSKCGGAA
+204 INDSKGGAIA
-214 GWCLVLLY
+214 GWCLVLLFR
-222 EDESYPYT
+222 DDMSNSYPET
-230 QFSLFDGADALG
+230 QFTLFDGAAFFKEGSSVNKAL
-242 TECNTDNK
+242 TFNA
-250 EVTVNFSPITAGV
+250 VTSGI
-263 IYGSVGMAA
+263 ISGSVGMAA
-272 IDGDVGSKTDEVTIT
+272 MDGDVGDKTDQVTF
-287 TAGGGT
+287 TANGGAT
-293 TKVTNV
+293 AQNL
-299 NDLRA
+299 NDLRGTT
-304 VSDFFASNMSYNGQ
+304 DFFSSSMSYNGESMMHSENAA
-318 FINHYPECINTLGF
+318 FGCGNTLGF
-332 DAHHVDLP
+332 DAHHIDLP
-340 AGAIALGDNSAKLKI
+340 KGSVTNSSNSATLKV
-355 KSKDSYVAP
+355 STNDTYMMP
-364 FMAYVAVR
+364 FMAYVAI
-372 SEVPHL
+372 SSDVPSL
-378 RITKTPS
+378 VVSKVAS
-385 ATSVVPD
+385 SSSVAPG
-392 QPIKYF
+392 QNLKYF
-398 VELKNEGG
+398 IALKNEGG
-406 KPTAATGTKY
+406 KQTQNNTAY
-416 TKVFD
+416 VED
-421 ELDYNLNFVTGSVKY
+421 VLDYNVTYVPNSVRITLSSNAAITDQAWANATY
-436 SIDGGAQ
+436 NA
-443 VTVPAGNVNFN
+443 
-454 TGTRMLTISNL
+454 GTRTLRVSNL
-465 PSIPAGKSMIL
+465 PSIPSEATLTITYQVQVAG
-476 SYSVT
+476 
-481 LKNAGRGDLW
+481 ADRGDLW
-491 RSECNQTVWNRAY
+491 RSSCMRDIWNTAE
-504 ANYYDQDRNGVFE
+504 ATYYDQDKPAIAKKASLGKVR
-517 AYSGERGCGHGE
+517 YDPCGIDPI
-529 YTKIPVIADFDS
+529 YNKVTVQADFETEYDMS
-541 YSVSDITHN
+541 AITHN
-550 VTENNGSSS
+550 VTEVNNSVGLA
-559 TVAYLQEVLKKEL
+559 AYLKSVLSAEIK
-572 GENYSVDGLDGVT
+572 NDTRSVANSEGLPV
-585 PFSYYTNEAGTTPV
+585 FSYYESDGTTSV
-599 TGTLNINEGASKVY
+599 SGNLNIATGQTKTYYAKRQLTTHSYKPACTEDVIEINLVRKECKLTAATFTATDVTCPGLTNGQIALTEITTAQDMAEGAKFDLISGLKNDP
-613 YAIRSV
+613 
-619 KTLAAKEA
+619 LA
-627 ENGACS
+627 
-633 EKIKITLIRKP
+633 
-644 CNLTSA
+644 
-650 TIDVTHAT
+650 VTA
-658 CVGNTDGT
+658 
-666 ISMLNVA
+666 
-673 TAQKNVAADTYSF
+673 
-686 SLVNG
+686 
-691 SFTDASLVTGADIIS
+691 ADIIS
-706 TYNTA
+706 THKTTT
-711 NETSHTFT
+711 ETGYTF
-719 GLAAGTYSVMFTDGL
+719 GDLAAGDYSIMFTDGL
-734 GCKRVQPGTIE
+734 GCKIIRNGTVKEPDPIVVE
-745 DPAPMQVEIP
+745 LNDPA
-755 TPATACVGSRIQ
+755 ACVGNRLE
-767 FVANASG
+767 FVATTTG
-774 GMPGTGYRYVWER
+774 GMTGTDYYYKWYR
-787 SANGSVYTE
+787 SADGTNYTE
-796 DPTQTGNTYDVTSN
+796 DTTQGDDNTYSVNSTG
-810 QTNVY
+810 TRVY
-815 VKVTAYSTAAE
+815 VKAEAYSTLAE
-826 CLNAVCSTSQTAIAT
+826 CSFSVCKGEGTKMVT
-841 LSLKPDLAEIADKTS
+841 LSKAPKLTMDDKPTCEGASVTLEATDSE
-856 CAGDQITITAVD
+856 
-868 NASATIASR
+868 SATIASYS
-877 TWEKSTDDGATWTAM
+877 WESSTDDGATWTAM
-892 AQTTASITDSPIE
+892 SE
-905 TTLYRTT
+905 TTKSISVSPSVTTMYRTT
-912 WTSTGGCDDFTTA
+912 WTTAGGCFDVATA
-925 KVIITEKPSVS
+925 TVTVSPKPSVA
-936 DKTYTICSGTPF
+936 DKAYTICSGTPF

-1029 TDKTY
+1029 TDKPY
-1034 TICSGTAFTLE
+1034 TICSGTPFTLE

-1052 PTGTKYSWAVENN
+1052 PTGTKYSWTVENN
-1065 ANVTGWSAQVAPMAT
+1065 TNVTGESPQVAPMAT
-1080 MSQTLTNTSEVQ
+1080 MSQILTNTSEVQ

-1098 VTPTYS
+1098 VTPAYS

-1143 VTLIATPAHGVEPY
+1143 VTLVATAAHGVEPY
-1157 SYAWTGATAHTADH
+1157 TYTWTGATAHTADH

-1177 ASTNCTGTVN
+1177 ASTTCDGTVN

-1211 ETAPVIDGTIAA
+1211 ETAPVISGTIAA

-1269 IADVTVENT
+1269 IADVTVNNT

-1289 SETYDVTVSSIEPL
+1289 SETYDVTVSSIEAL
-1303 TFSPADPA
+1303 TFSPTDPT

-1321 ATTYTAEAGFTY
+1321 ATTYTPETGFTY
-1333 TYHSDVAG
+1333 AYYSDDAG
-1341 TIAIASPVVSAS
+1341 TVAIASPVVSAS

-1367 FIVKPVI
+1367 SVIAPVT
-1374 VKIKDKPVVT
+1374 VTIKDKPVVT

-1565 ASGAPV
+1565 ASGTPV
-1571 EWSSLVTTAGTQTWY
+1571 AWSTLVNTAGTQTWY

-2333 GNDGTITPTV
+2333 GSDGTITPTV

-2355 DASAAEVSTSEV
+2355 DAFAAEVSTSEV

-2394 VPQAS
+2394 VPEAS

-2438 RQGATVVAAYQSGT
+2438 RQSATVVAAYQSGT

-2573 SMTVTQPTA
+2573 SVTVAQPAA
-2582 ALSAEIKAAD
+2582 ALSAEIKATD

-2620 WTGSTSVAAQA
+2620 WTGSASVAAQA

-2640 VTVTDANNCT
+2640 VTVTDANNCSTT
-2650 ATANATVTEPEAISI
+2650 AQAKITEPTAIQI
-2665 SSLVPTEISCNG
+2665 TNLVPTEISCNG
-2677 GNDGTITPTVSGGV
+2677 GSDGTITPTVSGGV

-2700 ASAAE
+2700 AFAAE

-2738 VPQASVITGTPTG
+2738 VPEASVITGTPTG

-2777 YVYELRQGATVVAA
+2777 YVYELRQSATVVAA

-2916 GSMTV
+2916 GSITV
-2921 TQPTAA
+2921 AQPAAA

-2946 TGSLTVTATGGTT
+2946 TGSLTVTAKGGTT

-3011 KTYTICSGEPFTME
+3011 KTYTICSGESFTME
-3025 TGGTDVV
+3025 TVTSDVV
-3032 LANTKYTWTVAAN
+3032 LANTKYTWTVATN
-3045 DDVTGK
+3045 DNVTGK

-3075 VYTVSPEA
+3075 TYTVSPEA

-3103 ADQIYTICT
+3103 ADQTYTICT

-3125 VPANTKYSWTI
+3125 VPANTKYTWAI
-3136 ATDNANVTG
+3136 ATDNANVSG
-3145 KSAGTAQDAFAQTLT
+3145 QSAGTAQDAFAQTLT

-3194 ATIAAQT
+3194 AKIADQT
-3201 YTICTGDAVPFA
+3201 YTICTGEAVPFA
-3213 TATNDVVP
+3213 TVAADVVP
-3221 AGTKYTWTIAT
+3221 ANTKYTWAIAT
-3232 DNANVSGQS
+3232 DNTNVSGQS

-3269 TPMSGTCQGDDFTVE
+3269 TPMSGTCQGDNFTVT
-3284 VTVNPKATIG
+3284 VTVNPKAAIA

-3313 DVVPTGTTYTWTVS
+3313 DVVPAGTTYTWTVS
-3327 DNANVNGQSAQSA
+3327 DNANVTGQSAQGTGVASM
-3340 QSTVSQTLTNATATA
+3340 SQTLTNATATA
-3355 QDVVYTVTP
+3355 QTVTYTVTP
-3364 KSGDCTGAAF
+3364 KSGDCVGDNF
-3374 TVTVTVNPKPA
+3374 TVEVTVNPKPA

-3409 PANTKYTWTVAENN
+3409 PANTKYTWTVAANA

-3438 SQTLVNGTDVPQD
+3438 SQTLVNGTDVPQE

-3476 PAISNK
+3476 PAIANK
-3482 TYTICSGD
+3482 EYTICSGD

-3502 PTGIKYTWTVAE
+3502 PTGIKYTWTVVD

-3521 SAENTATETM
+3521 SAQNTATETM

-3568 KAKIGNK
+3568 KAKINNK
-3575 TYTICTGNEF
+3575 SYTIRTGEAF
-3585 PFATNGTT
+3585 TLATENP
-3593 GTGGEDLVP
+3593 DVVP
-3602 DGTTYSWTVDPNSNV
+3602 ANTEYTWTVAPNANV
-3617 TGQSAQNNKT
+3617 SGQSAQT
-3627 TVTQT
+3627 
-3632 LNNGTATAQ
+3632 TATGAM
-3641 TVVYNVTPKSG
+3641 S
-3652 DCIGDEFKVT
+3652 
-3662 VTVSPKAKVANKT
+3662 
-3675 YTICSGE
+3675 
-3682 TFPFATVAADVVPA
+3682 
-3696 GTTYSWA
+3696 
-3703 KPVNDNV
+3703 
-3710 DGQSTQDNK
+3710 
-3719 TTVAQTLT
+3719 QTLT
-3727 NLSNTAQTVVYT
+3727 NATATAQTVVYT
-3739 VTPKSGDCTGDDF
+3739 VTPKSGDCVGDNFTVTVTVNPKPAIANKTYTICSNDQFAYAPVASDVVPAGTTYTWTVVDNTNVDGDAPQGSASTTMSQTLTNNSATAQTVTYTVTPVADGSVGDNF

-3761 AKIAD
+3761 AAIANK
-3766 QTYTICTGEAFPF
+3766 TYTRCTGEPF
-3779 ATNGTTG
+3779 TLDVTG
-3786 TGGADLVPAGTTYSW
+3786 DRVPAGTTYTW
-3801 TVDPNSNVTGQ
+3801 AVAPNANVSGQ
-3812 SAQNNKATVSQTM
+3812 STQASATSTMTQTLTNKTNVAQN
-3825 NNGTATA
+3825 
-3832 QTVVYTVTP
+3832 VVYTVTP

-3851 TVTVTVNPKATI
+3851 TVTVTVNPKAKI
-3863 AAQTYTICTGDAVPF
+3863 ANKTYTICSGDRFTYTPVAS
-3878 ATATNDV
+3878 DV
-3885 VPAGTKYTWTIATD
+3885 VPAGTTYSWTKPV
-3899 NANVS
+3899 NANVE
-3904 GQSAETTTPQD
+3904 GQFVEID
-3915 AFAQTL
+3915 ATSMSQTL
-3921 TNATATAQTLTYT
+3921 TNSTNTAQKVVYT
-3934 VTPMSGTCQG
+3934 VTPKSGSCVG
-3944 DDFTVKVTVNPK
+3944 DDFTVTVTVNPK

-4244 EEFDGEVNL
+4244 EQFDGEVNL

-4263 TVSDEIGCKRDT
+4263 TVSDEIGCKNDT

>member
-1 MKNMSILCR
+1 
-10 GGEGSHPSLIAKS
+10 
-23 AICFRLLLIALISFF
+23 
-38 AVGSVSAQFDNPRT
+38 
-52 TQSGYYK
+52 
-59 VVMIGASSVVQTKVA
+59 
-74 GCAPEDEPNNS
+74 
-85 YKEYLAY
+85 
-92 TTKTG
+92 
-97 GTTTTSSQSWSSS
+97 
-110 TVDESIVPV
+110 
-119 GCATVKKAYLYWGGS
+119 
-134 RGSSTENYWNNTVYI
+134 
-149 TGPDGVERTVT
+149 
-160 RTAYGQTP
+160 
-168 GSSSGDGKPYWAMA
+168 MA
-182 DVSSLLEGQT
+182 DVTSVLAGQGI
-192 SGTFAVRGVSAY
+192 GTIGVRGVKAD
-204 IDDSKCGGAA
+204 INDSKGGAIA
-214 GWCLVLLY
+214 GWCLVLLFR
-222 EDESYPYT
+222 DDMSNSYPET
-230 QFSLFDGADALG
+230 QFTLFDGAAFFKEGSSVNKAL
-242 TECNTDNK
+242 TFNA
-250 EVTVNFSPITAGV
+250 VTSGI
-263 IYGSVGMAA
+263 ISGSVGMAA
-272 IDGDVGSKTDEVTIT
+272 MDGDVGDKTDQVTF
-287 TAGGGT
+287 TANGGAT
-293 TKVTNV
+293 AQNL
-299 NDLRA
+299 NDLRGTT
-304 VSDFFASNMSYNGQ
+304 DFFSSSMSYNGESMMHSENAA
-318 FINHYPECINTLGF
+318 FGCGNTLGF
-332 DAHHVDLP
+332 DAHHIDLP
-340 AGAIALGDNSAKLKI
+340 KGSVTNSSNSATLKV
-355 KSKDSYVAP
+355 STNDTYMMP
-364 FMAYVAVR
+364 FMAYVAI
-372 SEVPHL
+372 SSDVPSL
-378 RITKTPS
+378 VVSKVAS
-385 ATSVVPD
+385 SSSVAPG
-392 QPIKYF
+392 QNLKYF
-398 VELKNEGG
+398 IALKNEGG
-406 KPTAATGTKY
+406 KQTQNNTAY
-416 TKVFD
+416 VED
-421 ELDYNLNFVTGSVKY
+421 VLDYNVTYVPNSVRITLSSNAAITDQAWANATY
-436 SIDGGAQ
+436 NA
-443 VTVPAGNVNFN
+443 
-454 TGTRMLTISNL
+454 GTRTLRVNNL
-465 PSIPAGKSMIL
+465 PSIPSEATLTITYQVQVAG
-476 SYSVT
+476 
-481 LKNAGRGDLW
+481 ADRGDLW
-491 RSECNQTVWNRAY
+491 RSTCMRDIWNTAE
-504 ANYYDQDRNGVFE
+504 ATYYDQDKPAIAKKASLGKVR
-517 AYSGERGCGHGE
+517 YDPCGIDPI
-529 YTKIPVIADFDS
+529 YNKVTVQADFETEYDMS
-541 YSVSDITHN
+541 AITHN
-550 VTENNGSSS
+550 VTEANNSVGLA
-559 TVAYLQEVLKKEL
+559 AYLKSVLSAEIK
-572 GENYSVDGLDGVT
+572 NDTRSVANSEGLPV
-585 PFSYYTNEAGTTPV
+585 FSYYESDGTT
-599 TGTLNINEGASKVY
+599 
-613 YAIRSV
+613 SV
-619 KTLAAKEA
+619 
-627 ENGACS
+627 S
-633 EKIKITLIRKP
+633 
-644 CNLTSA
+644 
-650 TIDVTHAT
+650 
-658 CVGNTDGT
+658 GN
-666 ISMLNVA
+666 LNVA
-673 TAQKNVAADTYSF
+673 TGQTKTYYAKRTLTTHPYKPACTEDVIEINLVRKECKLTAATFTATDVTCPGLTNGQIALTEIATAQDMAEGAKFDLISGIKNDPLA
-686 SLVNG
+686 
-691 SFTDASLVTGADIIS
+691 VTAADIIS
-706 TYNTA
+706 THKTTT
-711 NETSHTFT
+711 ETGYTF
-719 GLAAGTYSVMFTDGL
+719 GDLAAGDYSIMFTDGL
-734 GCKRVQPGTIE
+734 GCKIIRNGTVKEPDPIVVE
-745 DPAPMQVEIP
+745 LNDPA
-755 TPATACVGSRIQ
+755 ACVGNRLE
-767 FVANASG
+767 FVATTTG
-774 GMPGTGYRYVWER
+774 GMTGTDYYYKWYR
-787 SANGSVYTE
+787 SADGTNYTE
-796 DPTQTGNTYDVTSN
+796 DTTQGDDNTYSVNSTG
-810 QTNVY
+810 TRVY
-815 VKVTAYSTAAE
+815 VKAEAYSTLAE
-826 CLNAVCSTSQTAIAT
+826 CSFSVCKGEGTKMVT
-841 LSLKPDLAEIADKTS
+841 LSKAPKLTMDDKPTCEGASVTLEATDSE
-856 CAGDQITITAVD
+856 
-868 NASATIASR
+868 SATIASYS
-877 TWEKSTDDGATWTAM
+877 WESSTDDGATWTAM
-892 AQTTASITDSPIE
+892 SE
-905 TTLYRTT
+905 TTKSISVSPSVTTMYRTT
-912 WTSTGGCDDFTTA
+912 WTTAGGCFDVATA
-925 KVIITEKPSVS
+925 TVTVSPKPSVAN
-936 DKTYTICSGTPF
+936 KTYTICSGTPF

-1052 PTGTKYSWAVENN
+1052 PTGTKYSWTVENN
-1065 ANVTGWSAQVAPMAT
+1065 ANVTGWSPQVAPMAT

-1565 ASGAPV
+1565 ASGTPV
-1571 EWSSLVTTAGTQTWY
+1571 AWSTLVNTAGTQTWY

-2050 SVITGGATPTETS
+2050 SVITGSATPTETS

-2099 AAYQSGTEFTGLA
+2099 AAYQSVTEFTGLA

-2267 GAGYQYSWTGS
+2267 GTGYQYSWTGS

-2394 VPQAS
+2394 VPEAS

-2438 RQGATVVAAYQSGT
+2438 RQSATVVAAYQSGT

-2573 SMTVTQPTA
+2573 SMTVAQPTA

-2610 TGGTTDYTYS
+2610 
-2620 WTGSTSVAAQA
+2620 
-2631 PDLTAGDYT
+2631 
-2640 VTVTDANNCT
+2640 
-2650 ATANATVTEPEAISI
+2650 
-2665 SSLVPTEISCNG
+2665 
-2677 GNDGTITPTVSGGV
+2677 
-2691 APYAYSWKD
+2691 K
-2700 ASAAE
+2700 
-2705 VSTSEVA
+2705 
-2712 SGLAAGDYTLTVT
+2712 
-2725 DANNCPM
+2725 
-2732 TSTAVT
+2732 
-2738 VPQASVITGTPTG
+2738 
-2751 TNLTTPISVDG
+2751 
-2762 KVTVTSTAGG
+2762 
-2772 YTGAG
+2772 
-2777 YVYELRQGATVVAA
+2777 
-2791 YQSGTEFTGLAAGTY
+2791 
-2806 QVWVKNTK
+2806 
-2814 DAMTFNCEYNLGD
+2814 
-2827 VILSAPSAIQGNIA
+2827 
-2841 QTAVKCFGDNT
+2841 
-2852 GKITASVT
+2852 
-2860 NGGTAPY
+2860 
-2867 RLQLMKSDNTVVEDY
+2867 
-2882 GTAIAAGVDYVF
+2882 
-2894 ENLSAGAY
+2894 
-2902 KINVKDAS
+2902 
-2910 DYEATL
+2910 
-2916 GSMTV
+2916 
-2921 TQPTAA
+2921 
-2927 LSAEIKAADIVNV
+2927 
-2940 KCHGGN
+2940 
-2946 TGSLTVTATGGTT
+2946 GGTT

-3011 KTYTICSGEPFTME
+3011 KTYTICSGESFTME

-3032 LANTKYTWTVAAN
+3032 LANTKYTWTVATN
-3045 DDVTGK
+3045 DNVTGK

-3091 TVTVTVNPKAKI
+3091 TVTVTVNPKATI
-3103 ADQIYTICT
+3103 ADQTYTICT

-3125 VPANTKYSWTI
+3125 VPANTKYSWTVT
-3136 ATDNANVTG
+3136 TDNANVGG
-3145 KSAGTAQDAFAQTLT
+3145 KSVGTDQDAFAQTLT

-3213 TATNDVVP
+3213 TATGDVVP
-3221 AGTKYTWTIAT
+3221 TGTKYTWVIAT
-3232 DNANVSGQS
+3232 DNDKVGGKS
-3241 AETTTPQDAFAQT
+3241 AETTTAQDAFAQT

-3284 VTVNPKATIG
+3284 VTVNPKAAIA

-3313 DVVPTGTTYTWTVS
+3313 DVVPAGTTYTWTVS
-3327 DNANVNGQSAQSA
+3327 DNANVNGQSAQSD
-3340 QSTVSQTLTNATATA
+3340 QSTVSQTLTNGTATA
-3355 QDVVYTVTP
+3355 QIVTYTVTP
-3364 KSGDCTGAAF
+3364 KSGDCVGDNF
-3374 TVTVTVNPKPA
+3374 TVEVTVNPKPA

-3400 LATVAADVV
+3400 LATVATDVV
-3409 PANTKYTWTVAENN
+3409 PANTKYTWTVAANA
-3423 NVTGQSEQTTAADAM
+3423 NVTGQSDQTTAADAM
-3438 SQTLVNGTDVPQD
+3438 SQTLINGTDVPQE

-3490 QFTYATEAGDVV
+3490 QFIYATEAGDVV
-3502 PTGIKYTWTVAE
+3502 PTGIKYTWTVVD

-3521 SAENTATETM
+3521 SAQNTATETM

-3568 KAKIGNK
+3568 KAKINNK
-3575 TYTICTGNEF
+3575 SYTIRTGEAF
-3585 PFATNGTT
+3585 T
-3593 GTGGEDLVP
+3593 LVTENP
-3602 DGTTYSWTVDPNSNV
+3602 DVVPANTEYTWTVAPNANV
-3617 TGQSAQNNKT
+3617 SGQSAQT
-3627 TVTQT
+3627 
-3632 LNNGTATAQ
+3632 TATGAM
-3641 TVVYNVTPKSG
+3641 S
-3652 DCIGDEFKVT
+3652 
-3662 VTVSPKAKVANKT
+3662 
-3675 YTICSGE
+3675 
-3682 TFPFATVAADVVPA
+3682 
-3696 GTTYSWA
+3696 
-3703 KPVNDNV
+3703 
-3710 DGQSTQDNK
+3710 
-3719 TTVAQTLT
+3719 QTLT
-3727 NLSNTAQTVVYT
+3727 NGTATAQTVVYT
-3739 VTPKSGDCTGDDF
+3739 VTPKSGDCVGDNF
-3752 TVTVKVNPK
+3752 TVTVTVKPKPAIANKTYTICSDDQFTYAPVASDVVPAGTTYTWTVGDNTDVDGDLPQTSASTTMSQTLTNNSATAQTVTYTVTPEADGSVGDNFTVTVTVNPK
-3761 AKIAD
+3761 AKIANKS
-3766 QTYTICTGEAFPF
+3766 YTRCTGEPF
-3779 ATNGTTG
+3779 TLDVTG
-3786 TGGADLVPAGTTYSW
+3786 DRVPAGTTYTW
-3801 TVDPNSNVTGQ
+3801 IVAANANVSGQ
-3812 SAQNNKATVSQTM
+3812 SAQESATSTMTQTLTNKTNV
-3825 NNGTATA
+3825 A
-3832 QTVVYTVTP
+3832 QNVVYTVTP

-3851 TVTVTVNPKATI
+3851 TVTVTVNPKAKI
-3863 AAQTYTICTGDAVPF
+3863 ANKTYTICSE
-3878 ATATNDV
+3878 TAFTYAPVASDV
-3885 VPAGTKYTWTIATD
+3885 VPAGTTYSWTKPV
-3899 NANVS
+3899 NANVT
-3904 GQSAETTTPQD
+3904 GQTEVID
-3915 AFAQTL
+3915 ATSMSQTL
-3921 TNATATAQTLTYT
+3921 TNSTNTAQKVVYT
-3934 VTPMSGTCQG
+3934 VTPKSGSCEG
-3944 DDFTVKVTVNPK
+3944 DNFTVTVTVNPK

-4244 EEFDGEVNL
+4244 EQFDGEVNL

-4263 TVSDEIGCKRDT
+4263 TVSDEIGCKNDT

>member
-1 MKNMSILCR
+1 
-10 GGEGSHPSLIAKS
+10 
-23 AICFRLLLIALISFF
+23 
-38 AVGSVSAQFDNPRT
+38 
-52 TQSGYYK
+52 
-59 VVMIGASSVVQTKVA
+59 
-74 GCAPEDEPNNS
+74 
-85 YKEYLAY
+85 
-92 TTKTG
+92 
-97 GTTTTSSQSWSSS
+97 
-110 TVDESIVPV
+110 
-119 GCATVKKAYLYWGGS
+119 
-134 RGSSTENYWNNTVYI
+134 
-149 TGPDGVERTVT
+149 
-160 RTAYGQTP
+160 
-168 GSSSGDGKPYWAMA
+168 MA

-204 IDDSKCGGAA
+204 IDDDKCGGAA

-230 QFSLFDGADALG
+230 QFTLFDGADALG
-242 TECNTDNK
+242 SECSSKTK
-250 EVTVNFSPITAGV
+250 EITVNFSAITAGV

-340 AGAIALGDNSAKLKI
+340 AGAIALGDNNAKLKI
-355 KSKDSYVAP
+355 TSNDSYVAP

-385 ATSVVPD
+385 ATSVVPG

-398 VELKNEGG
+398 VELKNDGG

-443 VTVPAGNVNFN
+443 VTVPAGSVNFN
-454 TGTRMLTISNL
+454 TGTRMLTVSNL

-476 SYSVT
+476 SYTVT
-481 LKNAGRGDLW
+481 LKDAGRGDLW

-504 ANYYDQDRNGVFE
+504 ANYYDQDRSGVFE

-541 YSVSDITHN
+541 YSVSDVTHN
-550 VTENNGSSS
+550 VTENNGSST
-559 TVAYLQEVLKKEL
+559 TVAYLQNVLKTEL

-599 TGTLNINEGASKVY
+599 TGNLNVNEGTPRVY

-619 KTLAAKEA
+619 KTLNAKEA

-658 CVGNTDGT
+658 CVGNADGT

-673 TAQKNVAADTYSF
+673 TAQKNVAADIYSF

-691 SFTDASLVTGADIIS
+691 SFTDATQVTGADVIS
-706 TYNTA
+706 TYNTS

-719 GLAAGTYSVMFTDGL
+719 DLAAGTYSIMFTDGL

-787 SANGSVYTE
+787 SVNGSVYTE

-826 CLNAVCSTSQTAIAT
+826 CLNAVCSASQTAIAT

-892 AQTTASITDSPIE
+892 AQTTASITDSPTE

-925 KVIITEKPSVS
+925 KVIITEKPSVA
-936 DKTYTICSGTPF
+936 DKTYTICSGTAF

-1052 PTGTKYSWAVENN
+1052 PTGTKYSWTVENN
-1065 ANVTGWSAQVAPMAT
+1065 ANVTGWSPQVAPMAT
-1080 MSQTLTNTSEVQ
+1080 MSQILTNTSEVQ

-1098 VTPTYS
+1098 VTPAYS

-1143 VTLIATPAHGVEPY
+1143 VTLIATAAHGVEPY
-1157 SYAWTGATAHTADH
+1157 TYTWTGATAHTGDR
-1171 SMADVT
+1171 SQADVT
-1177 ASTNCTGTVN
+1177 ASATCDGTVN

-1211 ETAPVIDGTIAA
+1211 ETAPVISGTIAA
-1223 QAPVATGAACVF
+1223 QAPVATGTACVF

-1289 SETYDVTVSSIEPL
+1289 SETYDVTVSSIEAL
-1303 TFSPADPA
+1303 TFSPTNPT

-1367 FIVKPVI
+1367 SVIAPVT
-1374 VKIKDKPVVT
+1374 VTIKDKPVVT

-1565 ASGAPV
+1565 ASGTPV
-1571 EWSSLVTTAGTQTWY
+1571 AWSTLVNTAGTQTWY

-1918 KSDNYSAAA
+1918 KSDNYSTAAE
-1927 DITISQNPAAGTTI
+1927 ITITQNPIAGSVI
-1941 TAATTV
+1941 DAETTV
-1947 EITVTDKCGNVSDAQ
+1947 TITVTDKCNNVSDAQ
-1962 TVTVS
+1962 TVTVT
-1967 VPAAVVATVTGTE
+1967 VPAALVATVTGTE

-2050 SVITGGATPTETS
+2050 SVITGSATPTETS

-2267 GAGYQYSWTGS
+2267 GTGYQYSWTGS

-2287 LPASD
+2287 LPASAD
-2292 DFYVVTVT
+2292 DYVVTVT

-2321 TNLVPTEISCNG
+2321 INLVPTEISCNGGNDGTITPTVSGGVAPYAYSWKDASAAEVSTSEVASGLTAGDYTLTVKDGNNCPMTSTAVTVPQASVITGDAGATPVTTPVAIDGKVTVTATTGGYTLAEGYVYELRQGATVVAAYQSVTEFTGLESGTYEVWAKNIKAGMTFGCEYKIAEPYVGIPSLIDAQVTPTPVKCFGESTGKVEVKVIDGGTAPYRVRLLDADDNEVRPYTTRAAAGETHTFENMPAGTYKVQIDDNTGAYSPILSSAVTVAQPAEALSAEIKATDIVNVKCHGGNTGSLTVTATGGTTDYTYSWTGSASVAAQAADLTAGDYTVTVTDANLCTATANATVTEPEAISISSLVPTEISCNG

-2384 NCPMTSTAVT
+2384 NCPMTSSAVT

-2573 SMTVTQPTA
+2573 SITVAQPAA

-2592 IVNVKCHGGNTG
+2592 IVNVKCHGESTG
-2604 SLTVTA
+2604 SLKVTV
-2610 TGGTTDYTYS
+2610 TGGTEGTGYQYS
-2620 WTGSTSVAAQA
+2620 WTGSASTTNVADNLPAS
-2631 PDLTAGDYT
+2631 DDFYV

-2650 ATANATVTEPEAISI
+2650 ATA
-2665 SSLVPTEISCNG
+2665 
-2677 GNDGTITPTVSGGV
+2677 
-2691 APYAYSWKD
+2691 
-2700 ASAAE
+2700 
-2705 VSTSEVA
+2705 
-2712 SGLAAGDYTLTVT
+2712 
-2725 DANNCPM
+2725 
-2732 TSTAVT
+2732 
-2738 VPQASVITGTPTG
+2738 QA
-2751 TNLTTPISVDG
+2751 
-2762 KVTVTSTAGG
+2762 
-2772 YTGAG
+2772 
-2777 YVYELRQGATVVAA
+2777 
-2791 YQSGTEFTGLAAGTY
+2791 
-2806 QVWVKNTK
+2806 
-2814 DAMTFNCEYNLGD
+2814 
-2827 VILSAPSAIQGNIA
+2827 
-2841 QTAVKCFGDNT
+2841 
-2852 GKITASVT
+2852 KI
-2860 NGGTAPY
+2860 
-2867 RLQLMKSDNTVVEDY
+2867 
-2882 GTAIAAGVDYVF
+2882 
-2894 ENLSAGAY
+2894 
-2902 KINVKDAS
+2902 
-2910 DYEATL
+2910 
-2916 GSMTV
+2916 
-2921 TQPTAA
+2921 
-2927 LSAEIKAADIVNV
+2927 
-2940 KCHGGN
+2940 
-2946 TGSLTVTATGGTT
+2946 
-2959 DYTYSWTGST
+2959 
-2969 SVAAQAPDLT
+2969 
-2979 AGDYTV
+2979 
-2985 TVTDANNCTATANA
+2985 
-2999 TVTEPAALTIGD
+2999 TEPAALTIGD
-3011 KTYTICSGEPFTME
+3011 KAYTICSGESFTMT

-3032 LANTKYTWTVAAN
+3032 LANTKYTWTVATN
-3045 DDVTGK
+3045 DNVTGK

-3091 TVTVTVNPKAKI
+3091 TVTVTVNPKATI
-3103 ADQIYTICT
+3103 AAQTYTICT

-3136 ATDNANVTG
+3136 ATDNANVSG
-3145 KSAGTAQDAFAQTLT
+3145 QSAGTAQDAFAQTLT

-3221 AGTKYTWTIAT
+3221 AGTKYTWAIAT
-3232 DNANVSGQS
+3232 DNTNVSGQS
-3241 AETTTPQDAFAQT
+3241 AETTPQDAFAQT

-3269 TPMSGTCQGDDFTVE
+3269 TPMSGTCQGDDFTME

-3313 DVVPTGTTYTWTVS
+3313 DVVPAGTTYTWTVS

-3340 QSTVSQTLTNATATA
+3340 QSTVSQTLTNGTATA
-3355 QDVVYTVTP
+3355 QIVTYTVTP
-3364 KSGDCTGAAF
+3364 KSGDCVGDNF
-3374 TVTVTVNPKPA
+3374 TVEVTVNPKPT

-3409 PANTKYTWTVAENN
+3409 PANTKYTWTVAPNA

-3490 QFTYATEAGDVV
+3490 AFTYATEAGDVV
-3502 PTGIKYTWTVAE
+3502 PTGIKYTWTVID

-3521 SAENTATETM
+3521 SAQNKATETM

-3568 KAKIGNK
+3568 KAKINNK
-3575 TYTICTGNEF
+3575 TYTIRTGE
-3585 PFATNGTT
+3585 A
-3593 GTGGEDLVP
+3593 V
-3602 DGTTYSWTVDPNSNV
+3602 
-3617 TGQSAQNNKT
+3617 
-3627 TVTQT
+3627 
-3632 LNNGTATAQ
+3632 
-3641 TVVYNVTPKSG
+3641 
-3652 DCIGDEFKVT
+3652 
-3662 VTVSPKAKVANKT
+3662 
-3675 YTICSGE
+3675 
-3682 TFPFATVAADVVPA
+3682 PFATVAADVVPA
-3696 GTTYSWA
+3696 NTKYSWT
-3703 KPVNDNV
+3703 VTTDNANV
-3710 DGQSTQDNK
+3710 GGKSAGTDQDAF
-3719 TTVAQTLT
+3719 AQTLT
-3727 NLSNTAQTVVYT
+3727 NATATAQTVVYT
-3739 VTPKSGDCTGDDF
+3739 VTPKSGDCVGDNF
-3752 TVTVKVNPK
+3752 TVTVTVNPKPAIANKTYTICSDDQFTYAPVASDVVPAGTTYTWTVGDNTNVDGDLPQTSASTTMSQTLINNSATAQIVTYTVTPEADGSVGDNFTVTVTVNPK
-3761 AKIAD
+3761 AKIANK
-3766 QTYTICTGEAFPF
+3766 TYTRCTGESF
-3779 ATNGTTG
+3779 TLDVTG
-3786 TGGADLVPAGTTYSW
+3786 DRVPAGTTYTW
-3801 TVDPNSNVTGQ
+3801 IVAANANVSGQ
-3812 SAQNNKATVSQTM
+3812 SAQASATSTMTQTLTNKTNV
-3825 NNGTATA
+3825 A

-3851 TVTVTVNPKATI
+3851 TVTVTVNPKAKI
-3863 AAQTYTICTGDAVPF
+3863 ANKTYTICSE
-3878 ATATNDV
+3878 TAFTYAPVASDV
-3885 VPAGTKYTWTIATD
+3885 VPAGTTYSWTKPV
-3899 NANVS
+3899 NANVT
-3904 GQSAETTTPQD
+3904 GQTEVID
-3915 AFAQTL
+3915 ATSMSQTL
-3921 TNATATAQTLTYT
+3921 TNSTNTAQKVVYT
-3934 VTPMSGTCQG
+3934 VTPKSGSCVG
-3944 DDFTVKVTVNPK
+3944 DDFTVTVTVNPK

-3968 NNLTVDLA
+3968 SNLTVDLA

-4084 GSAAVTPADF
+4084 GSTIVTPADF

>member
-1 MKNMSILCR
+1 MLLFCTAVSVGNSIAQTYQKGIAGNPFNYTR
-10 GGEGSHPSLIAKS
+10 ASLTE
-23 AICFRLLLIALISFF
+23 R
-38 AVGSVSAQFDNPRT
+38 V
-52 TQSGYYK
+52 K
-59 VVMIGASSVVQTKVA
+59 VVMIGASSIQPTA
-74 GCAPEDEPNNS
+74 GCAGVDQPNNH
-85 YKEYLAY
+85 YKGMVSY

-97 GTTTTSSQSWSSS
+97 GFTTDPRQGYSSADVTQSYFADYPFSCPK
-110 TVDESIVPV
+110 I
-119 GCATVKKAYLYWGGS
+119 AHAYLYWGGS
-134 RGSSTENYWNNTVYI
+134 AYAQNVNANYWNESVYI
-149 TGPDGVERTVT
+149 TRPDGTES
-160 RTAYGQTP
+160 AAIKAQYYGSTEGFDKKLTGGQNDADDCM
-168 GSSSGDGKPYWAMA
+168 SYWAMA
-182 DVSSLLEGQT
+182 DVTSVLAGQGI
-192 SGTFAVRGVSAY
+192 GTIGVRGVKAD
-204 IDDSKCGGAA
+204 INDSKGGAIA

-222 EDESYPYT
+222 EDGTSDSYPET
-230 QFSLFDGADALG
+230 QFTLFDGAAFFKTG
-242 TECNTDNK
+242 SSVNK
-250 EVTVNFSPITAGV
+250 TLTFNAVTSGI
-263 IYGSVGMAA
+263 ISGSVGMAA
-272 IDGDVGSKTDEVTIT
+272 LDGDVGGKNDQVTF
-287 TAGGGT
+287 TANGGASAQ
-293 TKVTNV
+293 NL
-299 NDLRA
+299 NDLRGTT
-304 VSDFFASNMSYNGQ
+304 DFFSSSMSYNGESMLHSENAA
-318 FINHYPECINTLGF
+318 FGCGNTLGF
-332 DAHHVDLP
+332 DAHHIDLP
-340 AGAIALGDNSAKLKI
+340 KNSVTNTSNSATLRV
-355 KSKDSYVAP
+355 STNDTYMMP
-364 FMAYVAVR
+364 FMAYVAI
-372 SEVPHL
+372 SSDVPSL
-378 RITKTPS
+378 VVSKVPS
-385 ATSVVPD
+385 SSSVAPG
-392 QPIKYF
+392 QNLKYF
-398 VELKNEGG
+398 IALKNEGG
-406 KPTAATGTKY
+406 KQTQDNTAY
-416 TKVFD
+416 VED
-421 ELDYNLNFVTGSVKY
+421 VLDYNVTYVPNSVRITLSSNAAITDQAWANATY
-436 SIDGGAQ
+436 NA
-443 VTVPAGNVNFN
+443 A
-454 TGTRMLTISNL
+454 TRTLRVSNL
-465 PSIPAGKSMIL
+465 PSIPSDATLTITYQVQVAGADRGDIWRSSCMREIWNMAEATYFDQDKPGIAKKAKSGT
-476 SYSVT
+476 VT
-481 LKNAGRGDLW
+481 LCSNKSSFNIISVQAD
-491 RSECNQTVWNRAY
+491 Y
-504 ANYYDQDRNGVFE
+504 ANDYDMS
-517 AYSGERGCGHGE
+517 A
-529 YTKIPVIADFDS
+529 
-541 YSVSDITHN
+541 ITHN
-550 VTENNGSSS
+550 VTEANGS
-559 TVAYLQEVLKKEL
+559 VGLAAYLKNVLSAEL
-572 GENYSVDGLDGVT
+572 KNDTRSVANSEGLPV
-585 PFSYYTNEAGTTPV
+585 FSYYESDGTTPV
-599 TGTLNINEGASKVY
+599 SGNLNVATGQTKTY
-613 YAIRSV
+613 YAKRQLTTHPY
-619 KTLAAKEA
+619 KP
-627 ENGACS
+627 ACT
-633 EKIKITLIRKP
+633 EDIIEINLVRKP
-644 CNLTSA
+644 CNLTAA
-650 TIDVTHAT
+650 TFTATDVTCPGLTNGQIALT
-658 CVGNTDGT
+658 EIT
-666 ISMLNVA
+666 
-673 TAQKNVAADTYSF
+673 TAQDMAQGMKFDLISGTK
-686 SLVNG
+686 
-691 SFTDASLVTGADIIS
+691 TDPLAVTAADIIS
-706 TYNTA
+706 THKTTS
-711 NETSHTFT
+711 ETGYTFD
-719 GLAAGTYSVMFTDGL
+719 GLAAGDYSVMFTDGL
-734 GCKRVQPGTIE
+734 GCKIIRNGTVKEPDPIVVTLN
-745 DPAPMQVEIP
+745 DPA
-755 TPATACVGSRIQ
+755 ACVGNRLE
-767 FVANASG
+767 FVATTTG
-774 GMPGTGYRYVWER
+774 GMTGTDYYYKWYR
-787 SANGSVYTE
+787 SADGTNYTE
-796 DPTQTGNTYDVTSN
+796 DTTQGDDNTYSVNSTG
-810 QTNVY
+810 TRVY
-815 VKVTAYSTAAE
+815 VKAEAYSTLAE
-826 CLNAVCSTSQTAIAT
+826 CSFSVCKGEGTKMVT
-841 LSLKPDLAEIADKTS
+841 LSKAPKLTMDDAATCEGSSVTLEATDSE
-856 CAGDQITITAVD
+856 
-868 NASATIASR
+868 SATIASYS
-877 TWEKSTDDGATWTAM
+877 WESSTDDGATWTAM
-892 AQTTASITDSPIE
+892 SEATKSISVSPSVTTM
-905 TTLYRTT
+905 YRTT
-912 WTSTGGCDDFTTA
+912 WTTAGGCFDVATA
-925 KVIITEKPSVS
+925 TVTVSPKPSVA
-936 DKTYTICSGTPF
+936 DKTYTICSGTAF
-948 TFAPETGD
+948 TFAPEAGD

-988 TLSNSTAADGT
+988 KLSNSTADDGT

-1020 VTVKPIPYL
+1020 VTVKPVPYL

-1034 TICSGTAFTLE
+1034 TRCSGTAFTLE
-1045 PKTGDIV
+1045 PKAGDIV
-1052 PTGTKYSWAVENN
+1052 PTGTKYSWTVENN
-1065 ANVTGWSAQVAPMAT
+1065 ANVTGWSDQVAPMAT

-1092 QVVNYT
+1092 QVVNYN

-1143 VTLIATPAHGVEPY
+1143 VTLIATAAHGVEPY
-1157 SYAWTGATAHTADH
+1157 SYAWTGATAHTGDR
-1171 SMADVT
+1171 SQADVT
-1177 ASTNCTGTVN
+1177 ASATCDGTVN

-1211 ETAPVIDGTIAA
+1211 KTAPVISGTIAA
-1223 QAPVATGAACVF
+1223 QAPVATGTACGF

-1258 TVTQSPEQGTP
+1258 TVTQSPAQGTA
-1269 IADVTVENT
+1269 IANVAVENT
-1278 ITVTVKDACNK
+1278 ITVTVTDACGN
-1289 SETYDVTVSSIEPL
+1289 SETKDVTVSSIAPL
-1303 TFSPADPA
+1303 TFSPTDPA
-1311 PVCAP
+1311 AVCAP

-1321 ATTYTAEAGFTY
+1321 ATAYTAETGFEY
-1333 TYHSDVAG
+1333 TYHSDAAG
-1341 TIAIASPVVSAS
+1341 TVEIASPIVSAS

-1367 FIVKPVI
+1367 FIVKPVT
-1374 VKIKDKPVVT
+1374 VTIKEKPVVT

-1420 TTPASV
+1420 TTPALV

-1463 ATLKHKPA
+1463 ATLKHRPA
-1471 APGVLSIT
+1471 APGVSSIT

-1493 LVTTTEGGATLTWY
+1493 LVTTTEGGAKLTWY

-1515 ADFDLSVALTK
+1515 ADFDLSVPLTK
-1526 SYDVT
+1526 SYSVT

-1539 EKATVSVVIS
+1539 DEATVTVNIT
-1549 NTPTDP
+1549 NTPSDP
-1555 DVADLVQCVQ
+1555 VVNNLTQCVV

-1571 EWSSLVTTAGTQTWY
+1571 KWSSLVTTVGTQTWY
-1586 ETSASA
+1586 ATSASA
-1592 TPFTPSD
+1592 TPFSPSD

-1614 TDGSGCISNKVP
+1614 TDGSGCISHKVP
-1626 VTATIKANPTLTD
+1626 VTATIKANPTLTN

-1649 DNNGAISVTSN
+1649 DGNGAISVTSN

-1666 TKGGAA
+1666 TKDAVA

-1734 EAQGGNGGYQYTWN
+1734 EAQGGNGGYEYTWN
-1748 DPESKTGATVSLKKG
+1748 PGSKTGATVSLKAG
-1763 DYIVTVEDA
+1763 DYTVTVEDA

-1793 GDAISEGP
+1793 GDAISAGP

-1810 TLGATAPAT
+1810 TLGATAPAA

-1837 FADAA
+1837 FGDNA
-1842 SATSSVS
+1842 SATSSVN

-1864 APGGEGCEAYD
+1864 APGGEGCEASD
-1875 DVVVTIAEDTEK
+1875 EVVVTITEDTEK
-1887 PTFALSATTAA
+1887 PTFTLSATTAA

-1905 VFKVPDLSGLVSN
+1905 VFKVPDLSGLVST
-1918 KSDNYSAAA
+1918 KSDNYSTAAE
-1927 DITISQNPAAGTTI
+1927 ITITQNPIAGSVI
-1941 TAATTV
+1941 DAETTV
-1947 EITVTDKCGNVSDAQ
+1947 TITVTDKCNNVSDAQ
-1962 TVTVS
+1962 TVTVT
-1967 VPAAVVATVTGTE
+1967 VPAALNATVTGTE
-1980 KAICNGSET
+1980 KAICNGTET
-1989 GSISVDVSGGTSPY
+1989 GSISVDISGGTSPY

-2017 TEDLA
+2017 TEDLV

-2050 SVITGGATPTETS
+2050 SVITGSATPTETS

-2085 VTYQFALKQGGAVA
+2085 VTYQFALKQGGVVVA
-2099 AAYQSGTEFTGLA
+2099 PYQSGTEFTGLA

-2153 PVKCYGEGTGSVVV
+2153 PVKCYGDGTGSVVV
-2167 TVTDGGTEPYRLQLE
+2167 TVTDGGTAPYRLQLE

-2194 AVAKNTAFTF
+2194 EVAKNTAFTF

-2243 NIVNVKCHGASTGS
+2243 NIVNVKCHGESTGS

-2267 GAGYQYSWTGS
+2267 GTGYQYSWTGS

-2300 DANNCSTTAQAKIT
+2300 DANNCPATAQAKIT

-2321 TNLVPTEISCNG
+2321 TNLAPTEISCNG

-2355 DASAAEVSTSEV
+2355 NASGVVSTSEV

-2384 NCPMTSTAVT
+2384 NCPMTSSSVT

-2399 VITGTPTGTN
+2399 VITGTSTGTN
-2409 LTTPISVD
+2409 LTTPVSVD

-2452 EFTGLAAGT
+2452 EFTGLKAGT
-2461 YQVWVKNTKDAMTF
+2461 YEVWVKNTKDAMTF
-2475 NCEYNLGDVILS
+2475 NCEYSLGDVILS

-2507 TGKITASVTNGGTAP
+2507 TGDIRALVNNGGTAP

-2543 AGVDYVFENL
+2543 AGEEYVFGNL

-2565 SDYEATLG
+2565 SGYEAVLG
-2573 SMTVTQPTA
+2573 SITVTQPAA

-2604 SLTVTA
+2604 SLKVTV
-2610 TGGTTDYTYS
+2610 TGGTEGTGYQYS
-2620 WTGSTSVAAQA
+2620 WTGSTSIAAQA
-2631 PDLTAGDYT
+2631 SDLTAGDYT
-2640 VTVTDANNCT
+2640 VTVTDAN
-2650 ATANATVTEPEAISI
+2650 
-2665 SSLVPTEISCNG
+2665 L
-2677 GNDGTITPTVSGGV
+2677 
-2691 APYAYSWKD
+2691 
-2700 ASAAE
+2700 
-2705 VSTSEVA
+2705 
-2712 SGLAAGDYTLTVT
+2712 
-2725 DANNCPM
+2725 
-2732 TSTAVT
+2732 
-2738 VPQASVITGTPTG
+2738 
-2751 TNLTTPISVDG
+2751 
-2762 KVTVTSTAGG
+2762 
-2772 YTGAG
+2772 
-2777 YVYELRQGATVVAA
+2777 
-2791 YQSGTEFTGLAAGTY
+2791 
-2806 QVWVKNTK
+2806 
-2814 DAMTFNCEYNLGD
+2814 
-2827 VILSAPSAIQGNIA
+2827 
-2841 QTAVKCFGDNT
+2841 
-2852 GKITASVT
+2852 
-2860 NGGTAPY
+2860 
-2867 RLQLMKSDNTVVEDY
+2867 
-2882 GTAIAAGVDYVF
+2882 
-2894 ENLSAGAY
+2894 
-2902 KINVKDAS
+2902 
-2910 DYEATL
+2910 
-2916 GSMTV
+2916 
-2921 TQPTAA
+2921 
-2927 LSAEIKAADIVNV
+2927 
-2940 KCHGGN
+2940 
-2946 TGSLTVTATGGTT
+2946 
-2959 DYTYSWTGST
+2959 
-2969 SVAAQAPDLT
+2969 
-2979 AGDYTV
+2979 
-2985 TVTDANNCTATANA
+2985 CTATANA
-2999 TVTEPAALTIGD
+2999 TVTEPAALTIGN
-3011 KTYTICSGEPFTME
+3011 KAYTICSGESFTMT

-3032 LANTKYTWTVAAN
+3032 LANTKYTWTVVDDAN
-3045 DDVTGK
+3045 I
-3051 SPEGT
+3051 EGESVQNT

-3103 ADQIYTICT
+3103 TDQTYTICT

-3117 FATVAADV
+3117 FATVAADI

-3136 ATDNANVTG
+3136 ATDNANVSG
-3145 KSAGTAQDAFAQTLT
+3145 QSAETTTPQDAFAQTLT

-3213 TATNDVVP
+3213 TKTGDVVP
-3221 AGTKYTWTIAT
+3221 TGTKYTWVIAT

-3304 AFPFATETG
+3304 AVPFATVAA
-3313 DVVPTGTTYTWTVS
+3313 DIVPANTKYSWTVTT
-3327 DNANVNGQSAQSA
+3327 DNANVGGKSAGTDQDA
-3340 QSTVSQTLTNATATA
+3340 FAQTLTNATATA
-3355 QDVVYTVTP
+3355 QTLTYTVTP
-3364 KSGDCTGAAF
+3364 KSGDCVGDDF
-3374 TVTVTVNPKPA
+3374 TVEVTVNPKPA
-3385 IANKEYTICTGNPFT
+3385 IGNKEYTICTGNSFT

-3409 PANTKYTWTVAENN
+3409 PTNTKYTWTVAANA
-3423 NVTGQSEQTTAADAM
+3423 NVTGQSERTTAADAM
-3438 SQTLVNGTDVPQD
+3438 SQTLVNGTDVPQE

-3521 SAENTATETM
+3521 FAQNTETETM
-3531 SQTLT
+3531 SQILT

-3568 KAKIGNK
+3568 KAKI
-3575 TYTICTGNEF
+3575 
-3585 PFATNGTT
+3585 
-3593 GTGGEDLVP
+3593 
-3602 DGTTYSWTVDPNSNV
+3602 
-3617 TGQSAQNNKT
+3617 
-3627 TVTQT
+3627 
-3632 LNNGTATAQ
+3632 
-3641 TVVYNVTPKSG
+3641 
-3652 DCIGDEFKVT
+3652 
-3662 VTVSPKAKVANKT
+3662 ANKT
-3675 YTICSGE
+3675 YTIRTGE
-3682 TFPFATVAADVVPA
+3682 AVPFATVAADVVPA
-3696 GTTYSWA
+3696 NTKYSWT
-3703 KPVNDNV
+3703 VTTDNANV
-3710 DGQSTQDNK
+3710 GGKSAGTDQDAF
-3719 TTVAQTLT
+3719 AQTLT
-3727 NLSNTAQTVVYT
+3727 NATATAQTVVYT
-3739 VTPKSGDCTGDDF
+3739 VTPKSGDCIGDKF
-3752 TVTVKVNPK
+3752 TVTVTVNPKPAIANKTYTICSGDQFTYATEAGDVVPTGIKYTWTVVDDANIEGESVQNTATETMSQTLTNNSATAQTVTYTVTPEADGSVGDKFTVTVTVNPK
-3761 AKIAD
+3761 AKITD
-3766 QTYTICTGEAFPF
+3766 KPYTICTGESF
-3779 ATNGTTG
+3779 TLDVTG
-3786 TGGADLVPAGTTYSW
+3786 DRVPTGTTYTW
-3801 TVDPNSNVTGQ
+3801 IVAANANVSGQ
-3812 SAQNNKATVSQTM
+3812 STQASATSTMTQTLTNKTNVAQN
-3825 NNGTATA
+3825 
-3832 QTVVYTVTP
+3832 VVYTVTP

-3851 TVTVTVNPKATI
+3851 TVTVTVNPKAKI
-3863 AAQTYTICTGDAVPF
+3863 ANKTYTICSE
-3878 ATATNDV
+3878 TAFTYAPVASDV
-3885 VPAGTKYTWTIATD
+3885 VPAGTTYSWTKPV
-3899 NANVS
+3899 NANVE
-3904 GQSAETTTPQD
+3904 GQFGETD
-3915 AFAQTL
+3915 ATSMSQTL
-3921 TNATATAQTLTYT
+3921 TNSTNTAQKVVYT
-3934 VTPMSGTCQG
+3934 VTPKSGSCQG
-3944 DDFTVKVTVNPK
+3944 DDFTVTVTVNPK
-3956 PVITVNPAADVC
+3956 PVITVNTAADVC

-4025 ATANGCPS
+4025 ATANTCKS

-4101 KAYSVT
+4101 EAYSVT

-4200 VVEVSSSVHATPS
+4200 IVEVSSSVHAAPS

-4244 EEFDGEVNL
+4244 EQFDGEVNL